1 MLQPPQVSVEFWG
14 LTTGLGR
21 FLNVKLKTA
30 VVEKSKTCP
39 PKKFPQQII
48 KVNENQSSYYLAGTG
63 ASTGYMTPYGTYATL
78 PQQGA
83 FNGLTPYQNAANAA
97 SMQEARLQ

>member
-1 MLQPPQVSVEFWG
+1 VS
-14 LTTGLGR
+14 
-21 FLNVKLKTA
+21 
-30 VVEKSKTCP
+30 
-39 PKKFPQQII
+39 FPQKII
-48 KVNENQSSYYLAGTG
+48 KVNENQSSYYIAGSG